1 VRWGLAPGPSAFW
14 LLAGAAGLAACL
26 RKEAPVPEGRTLAA
40 PAPAAPSEAPPAE
53 PAPGRRLLLTGQLDT
68 KGAITLTVPRVP
80 QWNIALR
87 WLAPDGSLVKA
98 GDPVAE
104 LDSSNFANELSE
116 KKLAVARAQSDLEQ
130 QISHDA
136 IISADKAF
144 ALESARTALTKATL
158 LAAVDRDV
166 LPLRD
171 HQERQVARER
181 AQADFA
187 RAQDDLASHQKSAAL
202 EAQIRRIALE
212 KSQREIE
219 TAESA
224 IRELVLRAPRDG
236 LVVTGT
242 HPWFGRKIESGDNVW
257 VGVPIVRLPELAT
270 LRVNARLSDVDDG
283 RIAPGMRAIS
293 RLDAYPELEFPG
305 VISEISPVARE
316 PSRDS
321 WRRSFQVVVT
331 LERVDLER
339 MRPGMSVRVEVEP
352 SQPQPVAPP
361 PAGGAGGAP

>member
-1 VRWGLAPGPSAFW
+1 MRRLVLPHAPAGGARAARLACVAAA
-14 LLAGAAGLAACL
+14 LLAGACT
-26 RKEAPVPEGRTLAA
+26 RKEAPVPEGRLLAA
-40 PAPAAPSEAPPAE
+40 PAPAAPSEAPPSV
-53 PAPGRRLLLTGQLDT
+53 PGPGRRLLLTGQLDT
-68 KGAITLTVPRVP
+68 KSAITLTVPRVP

-87 WLAPDGSLVKA
+87 WIAPDGSLVKA

-104 LDSSNFANELSE
+104 LDNTNFATDLSE
-116 KKLAVARAQSDLEQ
+116 RKLAAARAQSELEQ
-130 QISHDA
+130 QISRDA
-136 IISADKAF
+136 ITEADKAF
-144 ALESARTALTKATL
+144 ALEAARTALEKAKL
-158 LAAVDRDV
+158 SAAVDKDV

-171 HQERQVARER
+171 HQERQVACER

-187 RAQDDLASHQKSAAL
+187 RAQDELASHQKSAAL

-212 KSQREIE
+212 KSLREIE

-224 IRELVLRAPRDG
+224 IRDLVLRAPRDG

-257 VGVPIVRLPELAT
+257 VGVPVVRLPELST

-283 RIAPGMRAIS
+283 RIAVGMRAIA

-321 WRRSFQVVVT
+321 WRRSFQVLVA

-339 MRPGMSVRVEVEP
+339 MRPGMSVRVEVQSAAQGGPRVDEP
-352 SQPQPVAPP
+352 
-361 PAGGAGGAP
+361 